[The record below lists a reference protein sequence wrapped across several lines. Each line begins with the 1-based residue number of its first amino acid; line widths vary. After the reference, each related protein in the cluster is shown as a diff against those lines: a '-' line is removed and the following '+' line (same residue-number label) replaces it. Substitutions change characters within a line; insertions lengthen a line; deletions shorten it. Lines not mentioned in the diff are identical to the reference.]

1 MLAGNIPKRFWQFV
15 VSHAAY
21 LNNIVSPS
29 RCDRTKNI
37 FEALLNHRA
46 DVRRIPPIGAFTVY
60 IDRRQLQD
68 QSFGLT
74 SKQGVFIGIA
84 RYKKVL
90 GYVVTDGKSL
100 FFTRDHITFDPQ
112 LFPFKLKPTT
122 SPDWQTFYNSTN
134 PVAEGAVTQQRTFSS
149 PADLMS
155 DYASDESD
163 LDPDFDSSKNAETAD
178 INDIPTYE
186 SSSDDEKPD
195 SDSSAIQ
202 TQEESLASLVRPSRA
217 REQVQRFK
225 TNHTPRPPRSQTPSE
240 ILWNTDPTH
249 EKERLS
255 GIGKEVSGIGKEV
268 QKLFPTHGT
277 FKCKVQQYHYAS
289 DNYPTTTLSRT
300 KTTMLNEFP
309 TST

>member
-1 MLAGNIPKRFWQFV
+1 
-15 VSHAAY
+15 
-21 LNNIVSPS
+21 
-29 RCDRTKNI
+29 
-37 FEALLNHRA
+37 
-46 DVRRIPPIGAFTVY
+46 
-60 IDRRQLQD
+60 
-68 QSFGLT
+68 
-74 SKQGVFIGIA
+74 
-84 RYKKVL
+84 
-90 GYVVTDGKSL
+90 
-100 FFTRDHITFDPQ
+100 
-112 LFPFKLKPTT
+112 
-122 SPDWQTFYNSTN
+122 
-134 PVAEGAVTQQRTFSS
+134 
-149 PADLMS
+149 MS

-202 TQEESLASLVRPSRA
+202 TQEESPASLVRPSRA